1 MELNLAITTQTQLGF
16 KPLSNYYNF
25 HNNSISNSIFTKFP
39 KNILINLKMSLKQ
52 THLFKKKRKIYKIQ
66 EKGKN
71 I

>member
-16 KPLSNYYNF
+16 KPLPNYYNF